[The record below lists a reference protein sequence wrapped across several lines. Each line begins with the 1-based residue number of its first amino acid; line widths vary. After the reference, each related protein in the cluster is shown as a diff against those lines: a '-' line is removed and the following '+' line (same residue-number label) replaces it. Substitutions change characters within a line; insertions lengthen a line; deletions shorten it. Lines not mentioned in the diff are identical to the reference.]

1 MQSNY
6 PIQAFSSPAGLQLRQ
21 TITTSGAV
29 TIPPGVPMVYAIV
42 ARSGYASA
50 GWTTPASTCTAGSS
64 YGMIRNITA
73 SAFTS
78 FAGYPG
84 VPCVLLYY

>member
-50 GWTTPASTCTAGSS
+50 GWTTPASTCSVGYS
-64 YGMIRNITA
+64 YGMIRNLGNTG
-73 SAFTS
+73 FTS

>member
-29 TIPPGVPMVYAIV
+29 TIPPGVPMVYAII
-42 ARSGYASA
+42 ATSGSASA
-50 GWTTPASTCTAGSS
+50 GWTTPASTCTVGSS
-64 YGMIRNITA
+64 YGMIRNLGN
-73 SAFTS
+73 SNSTS

-84 VPCVLLYY
+84 VSCVLLYY